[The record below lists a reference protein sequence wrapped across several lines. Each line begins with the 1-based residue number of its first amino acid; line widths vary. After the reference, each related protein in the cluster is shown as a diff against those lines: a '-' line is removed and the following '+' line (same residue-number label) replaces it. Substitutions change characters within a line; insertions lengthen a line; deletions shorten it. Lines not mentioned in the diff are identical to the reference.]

1 MIWTENRTTKKSIHT
16 QRVLEAYLREKNA
29 TQQPHQRWKLRSQL
43 CLKYSQAILISCW
56 FFSSMGTS
64 VLWLRASCSI
74 YHSIFDSCKSERV
87 LFVAVIIVSQLI
99 LSMWWVFVAVVG
111 VFFLGMLLL
120 VLRRPRNCK
129 YINNKT
135 GIKPAAKMTCNRDTH
150 EWFVF
155 STWLDVYTVF
165 HCSILSIRTTMPN
178 RYYLL
183 GKEERERAGEKNELN
198 TIKTWFVSFSLA
210 SAT

>member
-29 TQQPHQRWKLRSQL
+29 TQQPHQRQKLRSQL

-56 FFSSMGTS
+56 FFFPA
-64 VLWLRASCSI
+64 W
-74 YHSIFDSCKSERV
+74 ERRYYDFALVV
-87 LFVAVIIVSQLI
+87 LFIIRSFI
-99 LSMWWVFVAVVG
+99 LAKVNECFLSLLLSSLSLFYRCDG
-111 VFFLGMLLL
+111 FLSLLLEFFFGMLLL
-120 VLRRPRNCK
+120 VLRRPRNRK

-183 GKEERERAGEKNELN
+183 GKGKREKKW
-198 TIKTWFVSFSLA
+198 IKYH
-210 SAT
+210 

>member
-1 MIWTENRTTKKSIHT
+1 
-16 QRVLEAYLREKNA
+16 
-29 TQQPHQRWKLRSQL
+29 
-43 CLKYSQAILISCW
+43 
-56 FFSSMGTS
+56 MGTS

-111 VFFLGMLLL
+111 VFISVCCFWCYGVPEIASTLTTKL
-120 VLRRPRNCK
+120 VSSQPQKWHAIAIRMNDLSFQLDLM
-129 YINNKT
+129 YI
-135 GIKPAAKMTCNRDTH
+135 P
-150 EWFVF
+150 
-155 STWLDVYTVF
+155 
-165 HCSILSIRTTMPN
+165 CSIVQFSRYERQCRTDIICWEKA
-178 RYYLL
+178 R
-183 GKEERERAGEKNELN
+183 RRKNELN